1 MKTTRIER
9 SAMVLH
15 PVSLLFDSV
24 NDIEAYPQFMDG
36 CRAARVLSRSD
47 DEVVARL
54 DLARGGIQQSFATR
68 NRLVRP
74 TSIVMELEEGPFTR
88 LHGEWQFKPLT
99 DSACKVSLI
108 LEFQFKSGLAR
119 LAGNKLFTHVAN
131 NLVAAT
137 TARADIVAVYKR
149 QLPRASIHSEGS
161 PEETRDEE
169 ERGSTASDN
178 RSKTE

>member
-15 PVSLLFDSV
+15 PASLLFDLV
-24 NDIEAYPQFMDG
+24 NDIEAYPEFMDG
-36 CRAARVLSRSD
+36 CRAARVLSRAD

-54 DLARGGIQQSFATR
+54 DLARGGIHQSFATR

-74 TSIVMELEEGPFTR
+74 TAIIMELEEGPFTR
-88 LHGEWQFKPLT
+88 LHGEWRFKALT

-119 LAGNKLFTHVAN
+119 LAANKLFTQVAN

-137 TARADIVAVYKR
+137 VARADVVAADKR
-149 QLPRASIHSEGS
+149 QPPRATTNS
-161 PEETRDEE
+161 PARPKEAADDAGRN
-169 ERGSTASDN
+169 AAACDN
-178 RSKTE
+178 Q